1 MLCLCSGPSLQSN
14 SNLPTAT
21 FSPAYAARISQP
33 IQREFRRAPHP
44 HAHTIYTR
52 PQPCSL
58 PPHQQPLL
66 QSSFCWLLFQCLSQ
80 YQASFLCRSST
91 SCNCKLREI
100 MATAV
105 RCLLMTVAVVLAP
118 LLAGGGVA
126 AGGPLSTSF
135 YSKRCPSVQ
144 GIVRAGM
151 ASAVAAERRMGA
163 SILRMFFHDCF
174 VNGCD
179 ASILLDD
186 TPTFTGEKNA
196 GPNANS
202 VRGYEVVD
210 AIKAQVEAACNAT
223 VSCADILALAA
234 RDAVNLLGGPTWTVY
249 LGRRDALTASQ
260 SDANANLPGPGSSL
274 ATLVSMFGGKGLS
287 PRDMTALSGA
297 HTVGQAR
304 CATFRD
310 RIYTESN
317 INATF
322 AALRQQTCPQQAGGG
337 GDGNLAPIDAQ
348 TPEAF
353 DNAYYRNLMSGQG
366 LFHSDQ
372 ELFNGGSQDALVRKY
387 GGNAGMFAAD
397 FAKAMV
403 RMGAISPL
411 TGAQG
416 EVRLNCR
423 KVN

>member
-1 MLCLCSGPSLQSN
+1 M
-14 SNLPTAT
+14 
-21 FSPAYAARISQP
+21 
-33 IQREFRRAPHP
+33 E
-44 HAHTIYTR
+44 
-52 PQPCSL
+52 
-58 PPHQQPLL
+58 
-66 QSSFCWLLFQCLSQ
+66 
-80 YQASFLCRSST
+80 
-91 SCNCKLREI
+91 
-100 MATAV
+100 TAV
-105 RCLLMTVAVVLAP
+105 RCLLMASVVLAP
-118 LLAGGGVA
+118 LLAGAA
-126 AGGPLSTSF
+126 AGGPLSTRF
-135 YSKRCPSVQ
+135 YDKKCPNVQ
-144 GIVRAGM
+144 SIVRSGM
-151 ASAVAAERRMGA
+151 AQAVAAEPRMGA

-186 TPTFTGEKNA
+186 TASFTGEKNA

-202 VRGYEVVD
+202 VRGYEVID
-210 AIKAQVEAACNAT
+210 AMKTQVEASCNAT

-260 SDANANLPGPGSSL
+260 SAANANLPAPGSSL
-274 ATLVSMFGGKGLS
+274 ATLITMFGNKGLS

-310 RIYTESN
+310 RMYNDAN

-322 AALRQQTCPQQAGGG
+322 ASLRQQTCPPAGGG
-337 GDGNLAPIDAQ
+337 GDDTLAPIDAQ
-348 TPEAF
+348 TPAAF
-353 DNAYYRNLMSGQG
+353 DNAYYTNLMSRQG

-372 ELFNGGSQDALVRKY
+372 ELFNGGSQDALVKKY
-387 GGNAGMFAAD
+387 SGNAGMFATD

-403 RMGAISPL
+403 KMGGLMPAAGTP
-411 TGAQG
+411 T

>member
-1 MLCLCSGPSLQSN
+1 FTSDPRACIVLYLQV
-14 SNLPTAT
+14 AGD
-21 FSPAYAARISQP
+21 
-33 IQREFRRAPHP
+33 
-44 HAHTIYTR
+44 
-52 PQPCSL
+52 
-58 PPHQQPLL
+58 
-66 QSSFCWLLFQCLSQ
+66 
-80 YQASFLCRSST
+80 
-91 SCNCKLREI
+91 
-100 MATAV
+100 MATTVAM
-105 RCLLMTVAVVLAP
+105 RCLLTVAVVLAS
-118 LLAGGGVA
+118 LIAGA
-126 AGGPLSTSF
+126 AASGPLSTGF
-135 YSKRCPSVQ
+135 YNTKCPNVQ
-144 GIVRAGM
+144 SIVRTGM
-151 ASAVAAERRMGA
+151 AQAVAAEPRMGA

-186 TPTFTGEKNA
+186 TASFTGEKNA

-202 VRGYEVVD
+202 VRGYEVID
-210 AIKAQVEAACNAT
+210 AIKTQVEASCNAT

-274 ATLVSMFGGKGLS
+274 ATLITMFGNKGLS

-297 HTVGQAR
+297 HTIGQAR
-304 CATFRD
+304 CVTFRG
-310 RIYTESN
+310 RIYGDAN
-317 INATF
+317 INASF
-322 AALRQQTCPQQAGGG
+322 AAQRQQTCPQSG
-337 GDGNLAPIDAQ
+337 GDDTLAPIDAQ
-348 TPEAF
+348 TPAAF
-353 DNAYYRNLMSGQG
+353 DNAYYVNLMSKQG

-372 ELFNGGSQDALVRKY
+372 ELFNGGSQDALVKKY
-387 GGNAGMFAAD
+387 SGNAGMFVND

-411 TGAQG
+411 TGPQG